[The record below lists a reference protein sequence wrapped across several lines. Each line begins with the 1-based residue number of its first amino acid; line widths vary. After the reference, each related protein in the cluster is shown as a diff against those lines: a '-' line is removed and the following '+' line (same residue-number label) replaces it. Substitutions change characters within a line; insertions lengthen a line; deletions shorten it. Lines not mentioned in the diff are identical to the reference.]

1 MDIAALFVDIF
12 NPLPAYPSRQ
22 RAVRMPHAPKRPCPL
37 NRDEKILAVR
47 NALRYIPKQHHGV
60 LAKEF
65 AEELEEC
72 GHIYAYR
79 FMPNFHLKAEDQ
91 LPFSLVHVHP
101 PPSLPPDR
109 RRPSALMEGKLDELG
124 CVGVGYVNQMW

>member
-12 NPLPAYPSRQ
+12 NPLPEYPSKQ

-47 NALRYIPKQHHGV
+47 NALRYIPKQHHNV

-65 AEELEEC
+65 AEELEEF

-79 FMPNFHLKAEDQ
+79 FMPNFHLK
-91 LPFSLVHVHP
+91 
-101 PPSLPPDR
+101 
-109 RRPSALMEGKLDELG
+109 
-124 CVGVGYVNQMW
+124 